1 MFFVYVLYSDGFD
14 KYYVGLSENV
24 DKRLKAHNEGQNK
37 STKPYIPWRVVHLE
51 EYETRNEA
59 RTREKYL
66 KSASGRRWRKKN
78 INLGD

>member
-24 DKRLKAHNEGQNK
+24 DKRLKEHNEGQNK

-51 EYETRNEA
+51 EYKTRNEA

>member
-24 DKRLKAHNEGQNK
+24 DKRLKEHNEGQNK

-51 EYETRNEA
+51 EYKTRNEA

-66 KSASGRRWRKKN
+66 KSASGRRWRRKN

>member
-1 MFFVYVLYSDGFD
+1 MLFVYVLYSGGFD

-24 DKRLKAHNEGQNK
+24 DKRLKEHNEGQNK
-37 STKPYIPWRVVHLE
+37 STKPYIPWWVAHLE
-51 EYETRNEA
+51 EYKTRNEA

>member
-14 KYYVGLSENV
+14 KHYVGLSENV
-24 DKRLKAHNEGQNK
+24 DKRLKEHNEGQNK

-51 EYETRNEA
+51 EYKTRNEA

>member
-1 MFFVYVLYSDGFD
+1 MFFVNVLYSDGFD
-14 KYYVGLSENV
+14 RYYVGLSENV
-24 DKRLKAHNEGQNK
+24 DKRLKEHNEGQNK

-51 EYETRNEA
+51 EYKTRNEA

>member
-14 KYYVGLSENV
+14 RYYVGFSQNA
-24 DKRLKAHNEGQNK
+24 DIRLKEHNGGQNK
-37 STKPYIPWRVVHLE
+37 STKPYIPWRLVHSE
-51 EYETRNEA
+51 EYKTRIEA

-66 KSASGRRWRKKN
+66 KSASGRRWRKNN

>member
-14 KYYVGLSENV
+14 KHYVGLSENV
-24 DKRLKAHNEGQNK
+24 DKRLKEHNERQNK

-51 EYETRNEA
+51 EYKTRNEA